1 MKQLVFH
8 GMIWGYFSNF
18 VLIIYKCNYL
28 MINSCF
34 FYLFRNYYILKWG
47 YPQFLHFNRTF
58 RYKQTMLG
66 YLHLWNPPYIYMYLC
81 MMHALCMDEWSTSIW
96 HDLNDGVIVFGKSR
110 PTRSHSWPYDN
121 SYFSYFSRMSGVQN
135 PCWVMIVWDCTTLD
149 VSGIIAIHD
158 QNRYKPGSI
167 EGWQRVLNTAHMGI

>member
-58 RYKQTMLG
+58 GYKQTMLG
-66 YLHLWNPPYIYMYLC
+66 YLHLWNLPYIYICICVWC
-81 MMHALCMDEWSTSIW
+81 MRCVWM
-96 HDLNDGVIVFGKSR
+96 NDPPQSDMTWMMGSLYSGNPGRPGPIVGPMITAISAISVVWAVFKTPVG
-110 PTRSHSWPYDN
+110 SWLYEIVLPLMFRELLQ
-121 SYFSYFSRMSGVQN
+121 S
-135 PCWVMIVWDCTTLD
+135 MIR
-149 VSGIIAIHD
+149 IAI
-158 QNRYKPGSI
+158 NRA
-167 EGWQRVLNTAHMGI
+167 V